1 MTPSKAK
8 GTRTETAVVRYLGG
22 FWPYVERRAMRG
34 TKDVGDITGT
44 PGLVWEVKAGSRL
57 KIPEWLAQTEIE
69 RANAVADFGLL
80 VVKPVGVGETRVGDW
95 WSIMPLERQCELLKG
110 AGY

>member
-8 GTRTETAVVRYLGG
+8 GTRTETAVVRYLTEY
-22 FWPYVERRAMRG
+22 WPHVERRAMRG

-57 KIPEWLAQTEIE
+57 KIPLWMTQTETE
-69 RANAVADFGLL
+69 RINAVADFGLL
-80 VVKPVGVGETRVGDW
+80 IVKPVGVGVTRVDEW
-95 WSIMPLERQCELLKG
+95 WSIMPLGRQIDLLRK